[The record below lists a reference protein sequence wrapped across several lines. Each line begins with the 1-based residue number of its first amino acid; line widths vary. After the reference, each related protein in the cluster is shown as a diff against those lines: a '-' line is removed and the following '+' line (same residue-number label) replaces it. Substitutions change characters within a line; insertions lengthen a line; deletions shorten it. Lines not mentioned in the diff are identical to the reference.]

1 MFAEA
6 HLLSVNGVLEASC
19 GISYVVSS
27 SCNTTARKMTWCALL
42 SIRSLGMAPRTLM
55 CSQVLSRVVSTG
67 LDGRKLRAT
76 FKEAD
81 QLDYQDSL
89 GQLVLGVAHTVPDG
103 VLLFLP
109 SYALMEKL
117 TKRWQ
122 VGWGGGPAGFWE
134 R

>member
-1 MFAEA
+1 
-6 HLLSVNGVLEASC
+6 
-19 GISYVVSS
+19 
-27 SCNTTARKMTWCALL
+27 
-42 SIRSLGMAPRTLM
+42 
-55 CSQVLSRVVSTG
+55 VLSRVVSTG

-89 GQLVLGVAHTVPDG
+89 GQLLLGVAHTVPDG
-103 VLLFLP
+103 VLMFLP

-122 VGWGGGPAGFWE
+122 VGQGASRGRNKKGSHAMAAV
-134 R
+134 